1 MQNPINFYISE
12 KDRFTKNAKV
22 LKNKLSKS
30 SLLRLVVFIITIF
43 ALYYFYGNLKL
54 VLTTSFIGLILFI
67 YLIVKHGD
75 LSYQQKKT
83 KELININQKEINVL
97 NGDYKNYDSGD
108 EFIDDNH
115 YFSFDIDLFGK
126 GSFFQ
131 YLNRTTTKSGKQ
143 KLANLLTE
151 NSIEEIEEK
160 QKALDELSKKPQWRQ
175 NFSATANLITVDTNS
190 KTIVKWI
197 TNYNPFVPNFFSFLP
212 ILFVIISI
220 VLSSLFFLNIIPF
233 SIIFIWFII
242 GLTITFYFIKKIGV
256 LYQNANN
263 AKSNFKQ
270 YHKLLDL
277 IENEIF
283 ISSTLK
289 FKQNEIKTENTK
301 ASLIFKDFSKI
312 LDAFDQRNN
321 MIFGVLGNGF
331 FLWDLQ
337 QSYKIEQWIKNY
349 QNKVENWFEI
359 ISYFDSQNTLAN
371 YLFNHPSHV
380 FPVINK
386 NNFVIES
393 KNLGHPLIQNDQ
405 RIDNDFEINNKE
417 FFIITGANMAGK
429 STFLRTV
436 SLSIIMANIGLP
448 VCADKYEYVPIK
460 LITSMRTSDSL
471 SEDES
476 YFFSELKRLK
486 FIVEEIKTDQYFIV
500 LDEILKGTNSTDKA
514 IGSKKFVEKLVN
526 SGSTGII
533 ATHDLSLCEIEKDYP
548 QIQNK
553 YFDAEILNNEL
564 NFDYKLKKGICKN
577 MNASF
582 LLKKME
588 IV

>member
-1 MQNPINFYISE
+1 MQKPINFYISE

-143 KLANLLTE
+143 KLANVLTE

-289 FKQNEIKTENTK
+289 FKQNEIKTENKK

>member
-143 KLANLLTE
+143 KLANVLTE

-289 FKQNEIKTENTK
+289 FKQNEIKTENKK

-359 ISYFDSQNTLAN
+359 ISDFDSENTLVN